1 MCRSEAETNTRISD
15 RTVIPTERSE
25 WRNLQF
31 QYDGRMRTAIP
42 TERSEWRNLQFQ
54 YVRWS
59 DSGLRPPLT
68 TTERNDKA
76 LAFCEPSLGQKR
88 GMENRSC

>member
-31 QYDGRMRTAIP
+31 QHARKEEWKTAHANKNAFAAFSIP
-42 TERSEWRNLQFQ
+42 LF
-54 YVRWS
+54 V
-59 DSGLRPPLT
+59 
-68 TTERNDKA
+68 
-76 LAFCEPSLGQKR
+76 
-88 GMENRSC
+88 